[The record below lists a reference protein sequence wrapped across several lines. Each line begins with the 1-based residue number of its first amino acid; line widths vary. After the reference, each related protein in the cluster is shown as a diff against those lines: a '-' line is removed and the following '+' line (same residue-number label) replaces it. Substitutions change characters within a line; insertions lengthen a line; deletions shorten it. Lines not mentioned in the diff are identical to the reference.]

1 MKLFSATIEEFEGVP
16 KIRLPLKMKWSKEGQ
31 RYLSTKQALAWELKK
46 CYHGKDPMTFEMSLS
61 CAIHLRH
68 RRGIDI
74 DNAVGFLMDSLQYA
88 GIVENDK
95 WIKELRKVNL
105 FQGKVNRVVVEL
117 RRL

>member
-1 MKLFSATIEEFEGVP
+1 
-16 KIRLPLKMKWSKEGQ
+16 
-31 RYLSTKQALAWELKK
+31 
-46 CYHGKDPMTFEMSLS
+46 MTFEMSLS